1 MIPCK
6 ISQKKI
12 PAAIIVAFFTIGLF
26 EALFPRLNRHINFV
40 MLDNYYIS
48 ALAFAGLLAMALLPV
63 LFSMIRQGKD
73 SRMKL
78 ALALIIILPGLLIPL
93 VYLKSSNILLF
104 SALFLFAGSLL
115 VQAEGLRVILSTGD
129 KGIYAKKMAILYLFN
144 SAGLI
149 MGMAVT
155 AIAKDWINESYKLL
169 YISIVFLVLSLACLF
184 IFPYPAAGEDPRE
197 QGKYGIRAL
206 LSNKFV
212 ILMLGGLA
220 VYAGTEFCMVDFL
233 PFYFSETFGTRI
245 MQMVIPG
252 IGLFMVSFFTG
263 RLAGV
268 FLLERIKAENLF
280 LISGILGI
288 LGLSSMFVGQKDLS
302 LIATVMTGLG
312 TANILPLMLSLSLDR
327 LKGGNWLMSGMMIG
341 TIPLG
346 AFFPSLM
353 WAVAD
358 SISLGMSF
366 TVPVFCLFYLTWIAI
381 LLIRRI

>member
-1 MIPCK
+1 MPGK
-6 ISQKKI
+6 ISQRKI

-26 EALFPRLNRHINFV
+26 EALFPRLNRHVNFV
-40 MLDNYYIS
+40 ILDNYYVS
-48 ALAFAGLLAMALLPV
+48 ALAFAGLLVLALLPV
-63 LFSMIRQGKD
+63 LFSMMRQGKD
-73 SRMKL
+73 RRTKL
-78 ALALIIILPGLLIPL
+78 MFALIIILPGLLIPL
-93 VYLKSSNILLF
+93 VYAKSSNFLLF
-104 SALFLFAGSLL
+104 STLFLFAGSLL
-115 VQAEGLRVILSTGD
+115 VQAEGLRLIISPGD
-129 KGIYAKKMAILYLFN
+129 NGSYAKKTAILYLFK
-144 SAGLI
+144 SLGLI
-149 MGMAVT
+149 MGMAMT
-155 AIAKDWINESYKLL
+155 SIAKDWINESHKLI
-169 YISIVFLVLSLACLF
+169 YISIAFLALSVACLF
-184 IFPYPAAGEDPRE
+184 IFHYPAVREDTRE
-197 QGKYGIRAL
+197 QGKFSIRAL

-220 VYAGTEFCMVDFL
+220 VYAGSEFCLVDFL

-268 FLLERIKAENLF
+268 FLLGRIKAENLF

-302 LIATVMTGLG
+302 LIAMVITGLG
-312 TANILPLMLSLSLDR
+312 TANIFPLMLSLSLER
-327 LKGGNWLMSGMMIG
+327 LKEENRLMTGMMIG

-346 AFFPSLM
+346 AFSPSLM

-366 TVPVFCLFYLTWIAI
+366 TVPVFCLFYLIWIAI